1 MSVRK
6 NKKFSIPRCF
16 FESEGVVFYGVY
28 YEHRQETLRQIP
40 FTEQYFP
47 ENCILS
53 QTLTENQNFKKD
65 VNPPLTFSCFPIET
79 LDKIS

>member
-1 MSVRK
+1 VRK

-47 ENCILS
+47 GKLYFV
-53 QTLTENQNFKKD
+53 T
-65 VNPPLTFSCFPIET
+65 NPDGKPKF
-79 LDKIS
+79 